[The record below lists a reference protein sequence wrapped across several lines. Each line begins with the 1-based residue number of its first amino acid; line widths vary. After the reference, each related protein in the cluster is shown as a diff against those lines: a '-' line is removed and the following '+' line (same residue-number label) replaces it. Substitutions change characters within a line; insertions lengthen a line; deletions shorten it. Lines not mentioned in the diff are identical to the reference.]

1 MMGEPGAGWS
11 ASGSI
16 VCFAGVIRLRLSGR
30 TMNVQAQNKKRARH
44 VLCPALFS
52 AWSAEA
58 LEAFALETLA
68 FHFTGA
74 AHGLSRLTRFTLGRL
89 FEMTTQLHFTEDA
102 FTLHFFLERFESLI
116 DIVVTDENVHLAT
129 NPCFRKPG

>member
-1 MMGEPGAGWS
+1 MMEEPGQGGLFPVLSCSAGL
-11 ASGSI
+11 I
-16 VCFAGVIRLRLSGR
+16 VQTR
-30 TMNVQAQNKKRARH
+30 NKKRAGH

>member
-1 MMGEPGAGWS
+1 M
-11 ASGSI
+11 
-16 VCFAGVIRLRLSGR
+16 
-30 TMNVQAQNKKRARH
+30 
-44 VLCPALFS
+44 LCPALFS

-58 LEAFALETLA
+58 LEAFALKTLA

>member
-1 MMGEPGAGWS
+1 MSRPFS
-11 ASGSI
+11 
-16 VCFAGVIRLRLSGR
+16 
-30 TMNVQAQNKKRARH
+30 
-44 VLCPALFS
+44 VLYT
-52 AWSAEA
+52 EA

-74 AHGLSRLTRFTLGRL
+74 AHSLSRLTCFTLGRL